1 MIIDFSNC
9 ELSNRNLQY
18 AGRAGEKR
26 GILFNNEHWFL
37 KFPKNTLG
45 MKKTGTLSYV
55 TSPLSEY
62 IGSHIYQILGYD
74 VHETILGV
82 CFDGKRY
89 KVVCACKDFIKDSKY
104 ELLIPYTAL
113 RNDTNEVI
121 MNRNED
127 NIVSASNLNEILFQ
141 LENNTVLSKMPD
153 AKERF
158 WDVVIIDY
166 LINNNDRNEDNW
178 GVIKNIERNTYKFA
192 PIYDCGNCFYSK
204 TDDDRISLIMSDE
217 NRLNDSSIN
226 CITAYEDDEGNNIH
240 FLDLLSSDNEDLIKS
255 IKKVLNNLMAKEK
268 EITNFVKNISNEYKD
283 VKITSDLRKEYYLK
297 TFELRIKKLKDFISN
312 LNEL

>member
-1 MIIDFSNC
+1 MIDFSDC
-9 ELSNRNLQY
+9 KLSDRNLQY

-26 GILFNNEHWFL
+26 GIKFNNENWFL
-37 KFPKNTLG
+37 KFPKNVLG

-74 VHETILGV
+74 VHDTILGI

-89 KVVCACKDFIKDSKY
+89 KVVCACKDFIKNSKN
-104 ELLIPYTAL
+104 EMLIPYTAL

-121 MNRNED
+121 MNRND
-127 NIVSASNLNEILFQ
+127 NNIVSASNLNEIIFQ
-141 LENNTVLSKMPD
+141 LDNNTVLSKLPE

-158 WDVVIIDY
+158 WDVVVIDY

-178 GVIKNIERNTYKFA
+178 GVIKNLKDNSYKLS
-192 PIYDCGNCFYSK
+192 PIYDCGNSFYSK
-204 TDDDRISLIMSDE
+204 TDDNRITLIMSDE
-217 NRLNDSSIN
+217 KRLNDSSIN

-240 FLDLLSSDNEDLIKS
+240 FLDLLNGNYIDLLYSIIRVLNVLGSKEAEISDFINSIDNEYRD
-255 IKKVLNNLMAKEK
+255 V
-268 EITNFVKNISNEYKD
+268 FVISD
-283 VKITSDLRKEYYLK
+283 IRKTYYFK
-297 TFELRIKKLKDFISN
+297 TFEFRINVLKEYISKIN
-312 LNEL
+312 